1 VPVDSAGGVG
11 ERSGVNTRVEVVV
24 SQILN
29 QLSSGAAA
37 SSLDGVVDAVARVR
51 GRPITVVASS
61 TLPPGVCGRWLARAT
76 DDLVEIHMDVPSK
89 SFTTAHELGHMML
102 GHRGRSVVPT
112 AAEASD
118 VASPGLVEFMLTRGS
133 DESRPEEA
141 AQETEAEEFA
151 AILMRRLRQAA
162 LSHVPA
168 VQARLEETLS

>member
-1 VPVDSAGGVG
+1 
-11 ERSGVNTRVEVVV
+11 VNSKVEAAV

-29 QLSSGAAA
+29 ELSRDAA
-37 SSLDGVVDAVARVR
+37 SSLDGVVKAVAQLR
-51 GRPITVVASS
+51 GRPISVVASG
-61 TLPPGVCGRWLARAT
+61 TLPPGVCGRWLART
-76 DDLVEIHMDVPSK
+76 SDDLVEIHMDVPSK
-89 SFTTAHELGHMML
+89 AFTTAHELGHMML

-118 VASPGLVEFMLTRGS
+118 AATPGLVEFMLARGG
-133 DESRPEEA
+133 DESTPEDA

-168 VQARLEETLS
+168 LQARLEETLS

>member
-1 VPVDSAGGVG
+1 M
-11 ERSGVNTRVEVVV
+11 NNRVEAAV

-29 QLSSGAAA
+29 ELPEGAT
-37 SSLDGVVDAVARVR
+37 SSLGGVVDAVAQVR
-51 GRPITVVASS
+51 GRPITVVASG
-61 TLPPGVCGRWLARAT
+61 TLPPGVCGRWLART
-76 DDLVEIHMDVPSK
+76 SDDLVEIHTDVPSK
-89 SFTTAHELGHMML
+89 AFTTAHELGHMML

-112 AAEASD
+112 AAEAAD
-118 VASPGLVEFMLTRGS
+118 VAAPSLVEFMLTRGG
-133 DESRPEEA
+133 DESTPEDA